1 MMDFGI
7 SPTVAMSSLK
17 IMVAAVA
24 TIMPTSEAGTTAF
37 HFFGKNTI
45 RSTTSSETTVVV
57 TSG

>member
-1 MMDFGI
+1 MSDFGM

-24 TIMPTSEAGTTAF
+24 MMMPTSDAGTTAF

-45 RSTTSSETTVVV
+45 SRTTSSATMVVV
-57 TSG
+57 MFG